1 MLFLK
6 KNPLIFNFF
15 FNSLGTQE
23 SMKDESTTT
32 SNGFDSSKLKYERHC
47 TDFSTDGYATTNTRW
62 FHGIFFSK
70 LIFKKEIVIWFHEI
84 FFFTNRIG
92 NGNRRLPPAGCY
104 DDNMDDDDALMSSL
118 EKYR

>member
-1 MLFLK
+1 MKQF
-6 KNPLIFNFF
+6 LIFFF
-15 FNSLGTQE
+15 KFIGAQE
-23 SMKDESTTT
+23 SLKDDSTTI

-47 TDFSTDGYATTNTRW
+47 TDFSTDGYASTNTRW
-62 FHGIFFSK
+62 FHEFFLAK
-70 LIFKKEIVIWFHEI
+70 FKKLKFDFTT
-84 FFFTNRIG
+84 FFINRIG

>member
-1 MLFLK
+1 
-6 KNPLIFNFF
+6 
-15 FNSLGTQE
+15 
-23 SMKDESTTT
+23 MKDESTTT

-47 TDFSTDGYATTNTRW
+47 TDFSTDGYASTNTRW
-62 FHGIFFSK
+62 FRGIFFGK
-70 LIFKKEIVIWFHEI
+70 IDIQKTNCNLISRVFCFI
-84 FFFTNRIG
+84 NRIG